1 MSTLVFFEKDSLVED
16 WEAGVDNAKV
26 EIDQS
31 LAVRSYNR
39 FNIVKV
45 LKLFVVVQSTLMRK
59 VRCRQN
65 NDLNCYPPGLA

>member
-16 WEAGVDNAKV
+16 WETGVDNAKV

-59 VRCRQN
+59 SDIARIMT
-65 NDLNCYPPGLA
+65 